1 MASLELIASSNTIT
15 ADEVVYLNTTRIDVR
30 GNRLPVSLPAE
41 NWTSIA
47 DGQLQPGITAIWTP
61 QLQGSKQI
69 TATYQGFTETVN
81 VFVTRGLLLN
91 YTLRLIAFVQMN
103 ISSI

>member
-1 MASLELIASSNTIT
+1 MASLEPIASSNTIT

-47 DGQLQPGITAIWTP
+47 DGQ
-61 QLQGSKQI
+61 S
-69 TATYQGFTETVN
+69 
-81 VFVTRGLLLN
+81 
-91 YTLRLIAFVQMN
+91 
-103 ISSI
+103 